1 MTKEISR
8 EKVTLL
14 KLKKDT
20 PDKHIEKIKN
30 FLVKNDLF
38 INYIPQEKAFEVKDK
53 DKAFKIIKNA
63 KLGIKE

>member
-1 MTKEISR
+1 MKEISR

-20 PDKHIEKIKN
+20 PDKQIEKIKQ

-38 INYIPQEKAFEVKDK
+38 IKYVSKENAFEVKDK
-53 DKAFKIIKNA
+53 NKAYETIKNA
-63 KLGIKE
+63 KLGIK

>member
-1 MTKEISR
+1 MKEISR
-8 EKVTLL
+8 EKVALL

-20 PDKHIEKIKN
+20 PDKHIEKIKH

-38 INYIPQEKAFEVKDK
+38 IKYVPQEKAFEVKDK
-53 DKAFKIIKNA
+53 DKAYNIIKNA

>member
-20 PDKHIEKIKN
+20 PDNKIDKIKQ
-30 FLVKNDLF
+30 FLIKNDLF
-38 INYIPQEKAFEVKDK
+38 IKYVPKEKAFEVKDK
-53 DKAFKIIKNA
+53 NKAYEVIKNA
-63 KLGIKE
+63 KLGIK